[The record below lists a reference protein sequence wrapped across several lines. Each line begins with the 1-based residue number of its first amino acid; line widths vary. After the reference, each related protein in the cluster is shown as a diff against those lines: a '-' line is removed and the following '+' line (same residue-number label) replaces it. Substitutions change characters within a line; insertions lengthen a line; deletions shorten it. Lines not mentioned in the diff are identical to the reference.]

1 MVIIQNVTDGLY
13 IIISALP
20 TFSMPTVFTRP
31 ENNTRVE
38 IGKVISILMGS
49 MINIDRLSL

>member
-1 MVIIQNVTDGLY
+1 MVMIQNVTDGLY

-49 MINIDRLSL
+49 YYIKNEIIL